1 MRNKS
6 ICIVEMK
13 GKSNKINS
21 AIVRSKNRFSDTAY
35 WKTHANSPGVLL
47 ELGISR
53 GETQRRRTENNFLG
67 KFVRLFGR
75 T

>member
-1 MRNKS
+1 MRDKS

-13 GKSNKINS
+13 GKSDKIDS
-21 AIVRSKNRFSDTAY
+21 GIVRSKNRFSDTASR
-35 WKTHANSPGVLL
+35 KTRANCPKVSL
-47 ELGISR
+47 ELRISR
-53 GETQRRRTENNFLG
+53 GKTERRRTENNFLG